1 MKINAKKENK
11 LVAAWISFSWP
22 GWIFLQMITAAFFL
36 NPMLKIT
43 FMFKRFMY
51 DLYLDPGAT
60 WSAKNNKK
68 MKTEKKTMTFGMTDI
83 QSYSTA
89 GISL

>member
-1 MKINAKKENK
+1 
-11 LVAAWISFSWP
+11 
-22 GWIFLQMITAAFFL
+22 
-36 NPMLKIT
+36 
-43 FMFKRFMY
+43 MY